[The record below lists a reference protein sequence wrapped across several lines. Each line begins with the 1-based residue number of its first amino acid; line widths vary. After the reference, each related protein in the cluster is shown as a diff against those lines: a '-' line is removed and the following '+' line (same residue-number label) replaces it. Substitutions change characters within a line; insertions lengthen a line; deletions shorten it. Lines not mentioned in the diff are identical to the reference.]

1 MRAYSL
7 SVPELFRET
16 LESLDEVDSFRI
28 VQRAWKAQVVTQ
40 LRPLLGYAFDIAA
53 ASSVVVIV
61 VPDTLVVLQPLSAR
75 SSATRPA
82 KRSSPT
88 AIAAVT
94 IVTMF
99 AIHVSAM
106 AVVISTLVA
115 IFITVVIVVAII
127 TITATIRT
135 PTIIVK
141 LRIAAKLSSPAP
153 RHLATTKFQLISV
166 FVPQCPN
173 VGEDTPDSTVGVHA
187 VGFVEP
193 IPQRLGTQVRVAAH
207 DPRDRLPGLTTRFGD
222 NATHGVGEAFGEALG
237 PGGGSS
243 VGIVHFVT
251 GNDDFRHMVF
261 AVPVLDRLCWEE
273 AVQDKKSI
281 GL

>member
-7 SVPELFRET
+7 SAPELFRET

-28 VQRAWKAQVVTQ
+28 VQRVWKAQVVTQ

-53 ASSVVVIV
+53 ASFVVVIV
-61 VPDTLVVLQPLSAR
+61 VPEILVVLQPLSAR
-75 SSATRPA
+75 RSGTRSA

-88 AIAAVT
+88 AIAAVA
-94 IVTMF
+94 IAAI

-106 AVVISTLVA
+106 AIVISTLVA
-115 IFITVVIVVAII
+115 IFITVVVVVAII

-173 VGEDTPDSTVGVHA
+173 VGEDTPDSTIGVHA

-193 IPQRLGTQVRVAAH
+193 IPQRLGTQIRVAAH

-251 GNDDFRHMVF
+251 SNDDFRHMVF

-273 AVQDKKSI
+273 AIQDKKSI